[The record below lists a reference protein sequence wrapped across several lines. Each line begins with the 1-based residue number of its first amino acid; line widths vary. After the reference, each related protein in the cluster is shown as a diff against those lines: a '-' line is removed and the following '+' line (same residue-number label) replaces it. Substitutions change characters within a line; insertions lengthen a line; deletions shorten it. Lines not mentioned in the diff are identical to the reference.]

1 MGASLYSDETWQS
14 DAAADGDEEEE
25 EELCVAERM
34 MLDFCA
40 SFVADVLPAALQR
53 PQLHWN
59 LHSNR
64 KEQWKHARRKLP
76 L

>member
-14 DAAADGDEEEE
+14 DAAADADEEEEE

-34 MLDFCA
+34 MLDCA
-40 SFVADVLPAALQR
+40 SFVADALPAALQR

-59 LHSNR
+59 LHSNG
-64 KEQWKHARRKLP
+64 KEEWKHARRKLP